1 MSMQLRMSPEE
12 DAMLESLAADE
23 GKSKNQMVASLV
35 RDRFDRMK
43 GRTYTHSVL
52 DSLSRDHSDLLD
64 RLAE

>member
-1 MSMQLRMSPEE
+1 
-12 DAMLESLAADE
+12 MLESLAADE